1 MSENA
6 NPFQPVEIDEVDR
19 KLAETATRKRIPSL
33 SVSAILPDDAAPQAP
48 IPAAKERPV
57 QAPRKPLSIEIP
69 DYLARELKI
78 AAATQAVTL
87 RHIVLSALMEAG
99 YTVKPADMEE
109 DGRRLR

>member
-6 NPFQPVEIDEVDR
+6 QDFQPVEIDEVDR
-19 KLAETATRKRIPSL
+19 KLADTATRKRIPSL
-33 SVSAILPDDAAPQAP
+33 TVSAIMPETESSEGSMAAPQPRLA
-48 IPAAKERPV
+48 

-69 DYLARELKI
+69 EYLAKELKI

-87 RHIVLSALMEAG
+87 RHIVLTALVEAG
-99 YTVKPADMEE
+99 YVVKAIDMEE